1 MEIKNS
7 AKKGELFDVVIR
19 ENRIFL
25 VGTAGGLD
33 ISSLLTEEESNAVRL
48 VGKALA
54 IAVDSEHINL
64 VLNVNYHTHSEFS
77 ILDGMS
83 RVKDIAKKSSGVS
96 AITEHGNMYS
106 MLKWQTEMKKLGKK
120 AIFGCEVYAE
130 SIDGNKDGNHLL
142 FLAKD
147 EVGKQ
152 NLFTL
157 VSDAYANFHRKPHV
171 SYEAIANHHEGIVCT
186 SACIGGEISKK
197 LLKCDYTGAKAVA
210 QWFQDMFGEDFYLE
224 IQRHGIPD
232 EDTVNPLILQ
242 LGEELGI
249 KVLAANDS
257 HYINKEDAKAHE
269 MLLCINTGSNMKDPK
284 HFKFEGGG
292 YHFLTDLEMVEL
304 FKDIPYVVANTLELA
319 KKCNMEIEL
328 GNYHFPK
335 FDIPNEYTSEEAYLD
350 VLIERG
356 FTERFSET
364 PHFEEAEYR
373 ERIAYE
379 KEVIISMGF
388 AGYFLIVWD
397 YIRFAKENGI
407 YVGPGRGSAVGS
419 LACYCLGITDLDPIR
434 YNLLFERFLNP
445 ERISMPDIDVDFEFE
460 RREEVVNYAR
470 RKYGEECVSRII
482 TFGNMQAR
490 RALQDASRTLLGDYH
505 LGDSLSK
512 AIPKSVDMSLAEAL
526 EIPDFKTII
535 DADSDAK
542 KVFEEALKIEGNKR
556 QTSVHPCGVI
566 IADAPVSSY
575 MPTAIVKNDQ
585 NNGEQVV
592 TQLEEVEPMGLL
604 KMDFLGLRNMSVV
617 ANTFRGSNARRAS
630 LGQSTL
636 ANWRQIPLNDP
647 YPYISISEGNCHAV
661 FQIEG
666 EGMRKFMK
674 QLFSDVPARIQAIE
688 SKYGLQGFEFIT
700 GDGDKDAYKAE
711 MAMLGDELF
720 ERMIA
725 GISLYRPGP
734 MDYIPDYIN
743 GMLNPG
749 EIKYDVPQLEPILKA
764 TYGVIC
770 YQEQVMQIVREL
782 AGFSMPQADHIRKA
796 MGKKKQEILDEY
808 KPYFIEGSG
817 NNLDDHGNVL
827 NIAGCV
833 ANGIDKEVA
842 EAIWDKMKDFAK
854 YAFNKSHAAGYAV
867 ITVTCAWQKHYYP
880 DIYMAA
886 QLNAYITDADKLKG
900 YLAVAKN
907 LGITVLP
914 PDVNKSCARFI
925 VENPMVIRLGFSG
938 LKGLSKNSSVI
949 ENERTENG
957 SYTDFVS
964 FVTRLQTVGVNK
976 KAFEALIN
984 AGGCDGFRLTR
995 ATMLA
1000 SFKDIIDKTKTVT
1013 KKQIATS
1020 DYLFAID
1027 DSFDEISYE
1036 IEDVKEFSVKE
1047 LLEAEKAVTG
1057 IYLSGSPLDE
1067 YATLINKMD
1076 CSEISL
1082 FDFEQDSSC
1091 TFAGVITGVR
1101 QMRTKKDNKPMANIT
1116 IEDRSGG
1123 VSVVIFNKVFE
1134 NCYEHLEEDA
1144 IVVVKGRPNVDPV
1157 FGTQVIAESVI
1168 PIDTLVSASVSSV
1181 MVRLDAERLEELT
1194 TVLSHYEGDIPAW
1207 GYVNNSWMKLSS
1219 VKACSPLF
1227 LKLQTMFGVSNVA
1240 YK

>member
-1 MEIKNS
+1 MDIKNS
-7 AKKGELFDVVIR
+7 AKKGELFDVVIHD
-19 ENRIFL
+19 NRIFL

-33 ISSLLTEEESNAVRL
+33 ISNLLTEEESDAVRL
-48 VGKALA
+48 LGKALA

-130 SIDGNKDGNHLL
+130 SMDGSKDSNHLL

-147 EVGKQ
+147 EIGKQ
-152 NLFTL
+152 NLFAL
-157 VSDAYANFHRKPHV
+157 VSNAYANFHRKPHV
-171 SYEAIANHHEGIVCT
+171 SYEEISNHHEGIICT
-186 SACIGGEISKK
+186 SACIGGEISRK
-197 LLKCDYTGAKAVA
+197 LLKGDYAGAKAVA
-210 QWFQDMFGEDFYLE
+210 QWLKGVFGEDFYLE
-224 IQRHGIPD
+224 IQRHGISD

-257 HYINKEDAKAHE
+257 HYIDKEDAKAHE
-269 MLLCINTGSNMKDPK
+269 MLLCINTGSSIRNPK

-304 FKDIPYVVANTLELA
+304 FKDIPYAVANTLELA

-328 GNYHFPK
+328 GKYHFPK
-335 FDIPNEYTSEEAYLD
+335 FDIPSEYASEEAYLD
-350 VLIERG
+350 ALIEKG
-356 FTERFSET
+356 FAERFSGT

-470 RKYGEECVSRII
+470 EKYGEECVSRII
-482 TFGNMQAR
+482 TFGNMNAR
-490 RALQDASRTLLGDYH
+490 SALQDASRALLGDYRM
-505 LGDSLSK
+505 GDTLSK
-512 AIPKSVDMSLAEAL
+512 AIPKGVDMSLTEAL
-526 EIPDFKTII
+526 EIPDFKAIV
-535 DADSDAK
+535 DSDLDAK

-556 QTSVHPCGVI
+556 QTSVHACGVI

-575 MPTAIVKNDQ
+575 MPTAIIKNK
-585 NNGEQVV
+585 NGEEQAV
-592 TQLEEVEPMGLL
+592 TQIEEVEPMGLL
-604 KMDFLGLRNMSVV
+604 KMDFLGLRNMFVI

-630 LGQSTL
+630 LGQPTL
-636 ANWRQIPLNDP
+636 EHWRHIPLNDP

-688 SKYGLQGFEFIT
+688 SKYGLQGFEFVT
-700 GDGDKDAYKAE
+700 GDGDNNAYKAE
-711 MAMLGDELF
+711 MSTLGDELF

-743 GMLNPG
+743 GMLNPE
-749 EIKYDVPQLEPILKA
+749 EIEYNVPQLEPILKA

-827 NIAGCV
+827 NIVGCV

-867 ITVTCAWQKHYYP
+867 ITVTCAWQKYYYP

-886 QLNAYITDADKLKG
+886 QLNAYITDAEKLKG

-907 LGITVLP
+907 LGITILP
-914 PDVNKSCARFI
+914 PDVNKSNAGFI
-925 VENPMVIRLGFSG
+925 VESPMMIRFGFSG

-949 ENERTENG
+949 ENERAENG

-976 KAFEALIN
+976 KAFEAIIN
-984 AGGCDGFRLTR
+984 AGGCDGFKLTR
-995 ATMLA
+995 ATMLTR
-1000 SFKDIIDKTKTVT
+1000 FQDIIDKIKTAT
-1013 KKQIATS
+1013 KKQAATI
-1020 DYLFAID
+1020 DYLFAVD
-1027 DSFDEISYE
+1027 DVFDEISYE
-1036 IEDVKEFSVKE
+1036 IEDIEEFPMKK
-1047 LLEAEKAVTG
+1047 LLEAEKAAAGV
-1057 IYLSGSPLDE
+1057 YLSGSPIDE
-1067 YATLINKMD
+1067 YSTLINKMN
-1076 CSEISL
+1076 CSEIGL
-1082 FDFEQDSSC
+1082 FDFEEDSC
-1091 TFAGVITGVR
+1091 TFAGVITEVR
-1101 QMRTKKDNKPMANIT
+1101 QMRTKKDNKPMAGIT
-1116 IEDRSGG
+1116 IEDRSGN
-1123 VSVVIFNKVFE
+1123 VPVVIFNKVFE
-1134 NCYEHLEEDA
+1134 NCYEHLEEDS
-1144 IVVVKGRPNVDPV
+1144 IVVVKGKPNIDPIY
-1157 FGTQVIAESVI
+1157 GTQVIAESVT

-1194 TVLSHYEGDIPAW
+1194 TVLRHYEGDIPAW
-1207 GYVNNSWMKLSS
+1207 GYVNNSWMKLAS

>member
-7 AKKGELFDVVIR
+7 AKKGELFDVVIHD
-19 ENRIFL
+19 NRIFL

-33 ISSLLTEEESNAVRL
+33 ISNLLSEEESYAVRL
-48 VGKALA
+48 LGGALA

-130 SIDGNKDGNHLL
+130 SKDGSKDSNHLL

-152 NLFTL
+152 NLFAL
-157 VSDAYANFHRKPHV
+157 VSNAYANFHRKPHV
-171 SYEAIANHHEGIVCT
+171 SYEEIANHHEGIVCT
-186 SACIGGEISKK
+186 SACIGGEISRK
-197 LLKCDYTGAKAVA
+197 LLKGDYAGAKAVA
-210 QWFQDMFGEDFYLE
+210 QWFKGVFGEDFYLE
-224 IQRHGIPD
+224 IQRHGIT
-232 EDTVNPLILQ
+232 EEETVNPLILQ
-242 LGEELGI
+242 LGEELCI

-257 HYINKEDAKAHE
+257 HYIDEEDAKAHE
-269 MLLCINTGSNMKDPK
+269 MLLCINTGCSIKDPK
-284 HFKFEGGG
+284 HFKFDGHG

-335 FDIPNEYTSEEAYLD
+335 FDIPNEYASEEVYLEA
-350 VLIERG
+350 LIEQG
-356 FTERFSET
+356 FTKRFSGT

-379 KEVIISMGF
+379 KQVIISMGF

-470 RKYGEECVSRII
+470 EKYGEECVSRII
-482 TFGNMQAR
+482 TFGNMKAR
-490 RALQDASRTLLGDYH
+490 AVLKDTSRTLLGDYY
-505 LGDSLSK
+505 LGDTLSK
-512 AIPKSVDMSLAEAL
+512 AIPKGVDIPLMKAL
-526 EIPDFKTII
+526 EIPDFKTIV
-535 DADSDAK
+535 DSDSDAK
-542 KVFEEALKIEGNKR
+542 TVFEEALKIEGNKR
-556 QTSVHPCGVI
+556 QTSVHACGVI

-575 MPTAIVKNDQ
+575 MPTAIVKDKND
-585 NNGEQVV
+585 GKQVV

-604 KMDFLGLRNMSVV
+604 KMDFLGLKNMSVI
-617 ANTFRGSNARRAS
+617 ANTFRGLNERRES
-630 LGQSTL
+630 LGQPTL
-636 ANWRQIPLNDP
+636 THWRQIPLNDP

-688 SKYGLQGFEFIT
+688 AKYGLQGFEFIA
-700 GDGDKDAYKAE
+700 GDGNKDAYKAE
-711 MAMLGDELF
+711 MSTLGDELF

-749 EIKYDVPQLEPILKA
+749 EIKYDVPQLEPILKS

-770 YQEQVMQIVREL
+770 YQEQVMQIVRKL
-782 AGFSMPQADHIRKA
+782 AGFSMPQADYVRKG
-796 MGKKKQEILDEY
+796 MSKKKQEILDEY
-808 KPYFIEGSG
+808 MPYFIEGSG
-817 NNLDDHGNVL
+817 DNLDDHGNVL
-827 NIAGCV
+827 NIVGCV

-867 ITVTCAWQKHYYP
+867 ITITCAWQKYYYP
-880 DIYMAA
+880 DIYMTS
-886 QLNAYITDADKLKG
+886 QLNAYIDDKKLKG
-900 YLAVAKN
+900 YLSVTKN
-907 LGITVLP
+907 LGIAVLP
-914 PDVNKSCARFI
+914 PDINKSSVGFVVESPMAIRF
-925 VENPMVIRLGFSG
+925 GFSG

-957 SYTDFVS
+957 SYADFVS
-964 FVTRLQTVGVNK
+964 CVTRLQAVGVNK
-976 KAFEALIN
+976 KAFEAIIK
-984 AGGCDGFRLTR
+984 AGGCGEFGLTR

-1000 SFKDIIDKTKTVT
+1000 NIADIIDKTKTAI
-1013 KKQIATS
+1013 KKQAATV
-1020 DYLFAID
+1020 DYLFAVD
-1027 DSFDEISYE
+1027 DAFETVSYE
-1036 IEDVKEFSVKE
+1036 IKAVEESPTKE
-1047 LLEAEKAVTG
+1047 LLEAEKEIAGV
-1057 IYLSGSPLDE
+1057 YLSGNPIDE
-1067 YATLINKMD
+1067 YSSLINKMD
-1076 CSEISL
+1076 CSEIGL
-1082 FDFEQDSSC
+1082 FDFEEENRC
-1091 TFAGVITGVR
+1091 TFAGIITGVR
-1101 QMRTKKDNKPMANIT
+1101 QMRTKTGNKPMANIT
-1116 IEDRSGG
+1116 IEDRSGE
-1123 VSVVIFNKVFE
+1123 VPVVIFNKVYE

-1144 IVVVKGRPNVDPV
+1144 IVVVKGRPNVDPI

-1168 PIDTLVSASVSSV
+1168 PIDTLVSASISSV
-1181 MVRLDAERLEELT
+1181 MVRLDAERMEELT

-1207 GYVNNSWMKLSS
+1207 GYVNNSWAKLSS